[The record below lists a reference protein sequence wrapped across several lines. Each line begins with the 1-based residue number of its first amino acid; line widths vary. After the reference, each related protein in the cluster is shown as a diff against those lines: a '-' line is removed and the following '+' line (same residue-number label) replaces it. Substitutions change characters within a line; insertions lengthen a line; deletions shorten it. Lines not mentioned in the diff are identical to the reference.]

1 MTLKPFLRP
10 SLLRVWRCYGS
21 DSAVALSVCGSPL
34 SDPLAGSSGGPSAC
48 YLAPRGGQPPVRRV
62 LRGWGALSPQPLW
75 PFILQDTRAR
85 SVRPTSTDAGA
96 APARPAGGAW
106 SCPRRRGVSA
116 WPGCCLHPAAP
127 KPPVT
132 SASVHPDSQVRPGG
146 GETLRLSS
154 VCQQVMHSPRE
165 RCCVTSVPWCKGS
178 PLWAWKIPHFTYG
191 NSSNHGENV
200 KNRGGRGVRKGKC
213 LYTLSWGI
221 RSQLKLFTLETENF
235 RIFVSLNF
243 IMMLHFMLFKFA

>member
-34 SDPLAGSSGGPSAC
+34 SDPHAGSSRGPSAC

-200 KNRGGRGVRKGKC
+200 KNGWKRRTKGEM
-213 LYTLSWGI
+213 LVY
-221 RSQLKLFTLETENF
+221 
-235 RIFVSLNF
+235 F
-243 IMMLHFMLFKFA
+243 ILGN